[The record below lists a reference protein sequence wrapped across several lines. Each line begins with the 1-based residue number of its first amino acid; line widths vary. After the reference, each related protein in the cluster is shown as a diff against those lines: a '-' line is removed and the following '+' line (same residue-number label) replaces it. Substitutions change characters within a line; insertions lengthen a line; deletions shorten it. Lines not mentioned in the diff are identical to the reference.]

1 MQKLFAL
8 VAVAILASL
17 ALGVTPR
24 FTGPAMVNDN
34 GTPIDVGY
42 YGAPV
47 MFDWNLDGAKDI
59 ICGQFEQG
67 KIRFYPN
74 LGPDTA
80 PEFNGYSYLK
90 AGVGEITLPY
100 G

>member
-1 MQKLFAL
+1 MQKMFVL
-8 VAVAILASL
+8 VAAALLAPL

-24 FTGPAMVNDN
+24 FTGPELINDN

-47 MFDWNLDGAKDI
+47 MFDWNHDGNKDLV
-59 ICGQFEQG
+59 CGQFDQG

-74 LGPDTA
+74 LGPDSA
-80 PEFNGYSYLK
+80 PEFNGYSFLV
-90 AGVGEITLPY
+90 ADGGEIVLPS